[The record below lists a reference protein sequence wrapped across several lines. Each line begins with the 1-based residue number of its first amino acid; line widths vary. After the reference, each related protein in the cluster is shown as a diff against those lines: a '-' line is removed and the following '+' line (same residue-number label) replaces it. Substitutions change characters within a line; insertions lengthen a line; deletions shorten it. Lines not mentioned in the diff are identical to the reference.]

1 MKFLRGVRATGTVE
15 WVVTAVAVVVV
26 VVALIWSLA
35 NTTATEGGKTRTW
48 IDGIPDPGVP

>member
-26 VVALIWSLA
+26 VVALIWSLS
-35 NTTATEGGKTRTW
+35 NTAAAEGSKTRTW
-48 IDGIPDPGVP
+48 IDSIPDPGVP